1 MSASGGMMKQAWWET
16 RWFATTLIA
25 LSVVPMLYPEFPPL
39 VDLPSHMGRYKIA
52 LGDSALL
59 ARFYHFEWH
68 LSGNLGAD
76 LLIVPLSGL
85 LGPEEATKVVAVLIP
100 PLLVSALLALGRS
113 ADGRLS
119 PTAAMVVPLTY
130 TQPFLFGFLN
140 FMLAVTLALWTLHLF
155 RRLGQ
160 AGQLRLRAA
169 LMVPLGLLLFITHA
183 AGWGILGLCAF
194 ASEWVRLRAAG
205 SRPVEAAVR
214 AAVQMIPLI
223 PPLLLLLFWQAS
235 AAGATTGWFLWK
247 RKLIWAA
254 LLFRDQWPAVDRITA
269 VIVYAFALLLISGS
283 RCRIDRSIGLGSLA
297 VFIAFLLLPFQVF
310 GSALSDMR
318 LLPIALMLLFIA
330 VRPREDGQAA
340 QLLALA
346 ATAFTVARMATT
358 TAAFAL
364 AGDRQE
370 SQISVL
376 DRVERGARIAVAAG
390 PRCGSAALPRNDHL
404 GSIAIVRK
412 EAFVNDQFYLP
423 GSVSVVI
430 HYPEAGSYAA
440 APSQHLSYDVC
451 GQEGVELW
459 MSGLP
464 AAAFDYVWMLDTDPM
479 PAAYADRWRLV
490 AEKPGSRLYRKI
502 AGSGGGADQHPALGP
517 QQPAQ

>member
-1 MSASGGMMKQAWWET
+1 MKQAWWKT
-16 RWFATTLIA
+16 RWFAATLII

-39 VDLPSHMGRYKIA
+39 VDLPSHMGRYQIA
-52 LGDSALL
+52 LGNSDLL
-59 ARFYHFEWH
+59 ARFYQFQWH

-85 LGPEEATKVVAVLIP
+85 LGPEEATKLVAILIP
-100 PLLVSALLALGRS
+100 PLLVAALLALSRS
-113 ADGRLS
+113 VDGRLS
-119 PTAAMVVPLTY
+119 PTAAMVVPLVY

-140 FMLAVTLALWTLHLF
+140 YMLAVTLALWTLYLF

-160 AGQLRLRAA
+160 AGHLGLRAM
-169 LMVPLGLLLFITHA
+169 LMVPLGLLLFIMHV

-194 ASEWVRLRAAG
+194 ASEWVRVRAVG

-214 AAVQMIPLI
+214 AALQMTPLL

-235 AAGATTGWFLWK
+235 AAGTTTGWFLWQ

-254 LLFRDQWPAVDRITA
+254 LLFRDQWPSVDRITA
-269 VIVYAFALLLISGS
+269 VLVFAFALLLLTGK

-297 VFIAFLLLPFQVF
+297 IFTAFLLLPFQVF

-318 LLPIALMLLFIA
+318 LLPVALMLLFVA
-330 VRPREDGQAA
+330 VRPRVDGRTPQA
-340 QLLALA
+340 LAIA
-346 ATAFTVARMATT
+346 ATAFAVVRMSITT
-358 TAAFAL
+358 IGFAL
-364 AGDRQE
+364 AGDRQ
-370 SQISVL
+370 QAQMSVL
-376 DRVERGARIAVAAG
+376 DHVERGARIAVAAG
-390 PRCGSAALPRNDHL
+390 PRCASQALPRNDHL

-430 HYPEAGSYAA
+430 HYPQAGSYAA

-451 GQEGVELW
+451 GQQGVELW

-479 PAAYADRWRLV
+479 PPAYADRWRLV

-502 AGSGGGADQHPALGP
+502 AGSGGGAGQHPALGP